1 MLGFI
6 GLAFVCI
13 GALVTGVG
21 LFSFANIFGLVS
33 KDERY
38 QSHGTDQRVQRNN
51 IWILLIGFA
60 LFAIGFNMMFA
71 AGA

>member
-1 MLGFI
+1 MLGFV

-21 LFSFANIFGLVS
+21 VFSFANFFGLVS

-38 QSHGTDQRVQRNN
+38 QSHGTDQSVQRKNV
-51 IWILLIGFA
+51 WIVLTGFA
-60 LFAIGFNMMFA
+60 LLAVGFIMMLI